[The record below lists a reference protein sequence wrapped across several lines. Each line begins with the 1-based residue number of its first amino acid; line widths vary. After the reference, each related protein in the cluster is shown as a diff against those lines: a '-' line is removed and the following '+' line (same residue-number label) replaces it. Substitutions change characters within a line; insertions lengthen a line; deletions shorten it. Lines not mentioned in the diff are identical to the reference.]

1 MSEIVDQVA
10 ALEAENARWRGL
22 TEAVQQIT
30 GEPEGWPSHG
40 NAPLA
45 ITAKIQ
51 LMQTENR
58 RLAAFARQIIE
69 YAFDGHDA
77 DGGSIQALAVTHG
90 LLREVK
96 YDPEKHGA
104 SLEAEPGDEWFELVG
119 AVAEAP
125 VE

>member
-10 ALEAENARWRGL
+10 ELETENARWRGL

-45 ITAKIQ
+45 IAAKIQ
-51 LMQTENR
+51 IMHMENK

-77 DGGSIQALAVTHG
+77 DGGSIQALALAHG
-90 LLREVK
+90 LLRQEV
-96 YDPEKHGA
+96 YDPEKHGP
-104 SLEAEPGDEWFELVG
+104 SLEAEPGDEWFVCVG
-119 AVAEAP
+119 AVAHALAE
-125 VE
+125 